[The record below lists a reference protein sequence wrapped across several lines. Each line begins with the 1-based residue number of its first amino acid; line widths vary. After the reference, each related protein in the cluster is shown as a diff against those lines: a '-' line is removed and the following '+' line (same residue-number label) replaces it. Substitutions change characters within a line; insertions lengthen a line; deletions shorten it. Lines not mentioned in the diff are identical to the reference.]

1 MFLITLDGK
10 EDEGAYAVLNSDGK
24 KVIFFF
30 QNEDDAVRYA
40 MMLEEDG
47 MPETHIIEYDDDM
60 LIKTCEVTGN
70 LYTIITPN
78 DIVIPPRIHDNI

>member
-30 QNEDDAVRYA
+30 QEEDDAVRYA
-40 MMLEEDG
+40 IMLEEDG
-47 MPETHIIEYDDDM
+47 MPETHIIEYDDDI

-70 LYTIITPN
+70 LYTIVTPN
-78 DIVIPPRIHDNI
+78 DIVVPPKIHGNI